1 MLVGNSC
8 LRLSHSLTRMLI
20 ALVGLVWVT
29 SGTCSAQADSGAGSA
44 IGAGPIIVH
53 SKFGGQIFG
62 FDIDQNGTEGVLAEA
77 KTLNNGNIDAA
88 VETFDQKTGKILNVL
103 IRTQTMDDF
112 LTLGVVGTSVG
123 LIEHEHVI
131 SFLNVQRT
139 FNVINP
145 LGTNKFT
152 AKWTPPIGAKH
163 LITEVTRNQGG
174 ATNAIFAEDNSGN
187 FVPWVF
193 TTNAANNTFSKVIHI
208 TDSDNF
214 GSTTPPMAYNA
225 QANQAI
231 LGGGN
236 GCFGCIP
243 QFGVADFTNG
253 TFTEFRGSGFGFV
266 NGIAIDA
273 ADNLMVTTTEDDASV
288 EYYDLVTQNALAVFE
303 LPNTGGNQF
312 FSGADVEF
320 DPIHKLFLVAQPNTS
335 SAASGSSI
343 YVYDT
348 NFNLVETLNGL
359 SFSNA
364 FNIIPAHIAIRPNTR
379 TGFVDGPSANVSEL
393 QSFRY

>member
-1 MLVGNSC
+1 MSVRALTPTLF
-8 LRLSHSLTRMLI
+8 LRLLI
-20 ALVGLVWVT
+20 VFAFCGAILLSCFAQSAAGVGP
-29 SGTCSAQADSGAGSA
+29 
-44 IGAGPIIVH
+44 AGPVIVH

-62 FDIDQNGTEGVLAEA
+62 FDIDQNGSEGLLTEAQ
-77 KTLNNGNIDAA
+77 TLSNGNVDAA
-88 VETFDQKTGKILNVL
+88 VETFDQKTGKILRVL
-103 IRTQTMDDF
+103 IRTQTQDDF

-123 LIEHEHVI
+123 LVEREHEI
-131 SFLNVQRT
+131 SFLNIQRT

-145 LGTNKFT
+145 LKGNKFT
-152 AKWTPPIGAKH
+152 GQWTPPIGTKH

-174 ATNAIFAEDNSGN
+174 TTNVIFAEDNSGN
-187 FVPWVF
+187 FIPWVF
-193 TTNAANNTFSKVIHI
+193 TTNAANNTFSKVMHI
-208 TDSDNF
+208 TDSANF

-225 QANQAI
+225 LTNQAI

-236 GCFGCIP
+236 GCFGCVP
-243 QFGVADFTNG
+243 TFGVADFTQG

-273 ADNLMVTTTEDDASV
+273 ADNLMVTTTEDDAGI
-288 EYYDLVTQNALAVFE
+288 EYYDLVTQNALAVIE

-343 YVYDT
+343 YVFDT
-348 NFNLVETLNGL
+348 NFNLVETLNGF

-364 FNIIPAHIAIRPNTR
+364 FNIIPAHIALNPNTR
-379 TGFVDGPSANVSEL
+379 TGFVDGPSSSVSEI
-393 QSFRY
+393 QAFKY